1 MNQNPTYKFNSAFF
15 RKVCLIVSLILIPF
29 SVLAQTE
36 QECEKLIEQGIE
48 KMFNKEHTQSLE
60 LLVKAKTMAEA
71 NGWNKESFRAT
82 NNIGANY
89 YLMLDYGEALKYY
102 LEAYEIAIEISDN
115 SQVMTVLN
123 NIAIL
128 YFQERNNEK
137 AYDYFLKAY
146 NIAKDN
152 KLEEKKGLYATNL
165 GLVLNKLK
173 KTDEAA
179 IYINEA
185 VSLVK
190 NDSNN
195 SLMVKMAFAENRM
208 LKGFNDEAEKTA
220 LSILPELKGEEQIE
234 NKIFTLLILAQ
245 IQEKKND
252 FSKAEM
258 YAFQARKLSYTFQD
272 KVDTYEYLSQI
283 LAKSQK
289 YEPSL
294 LYKDSVIMM
303 KDSLNAAKNTKLF
316 ENGKIKFEIQNYQ
329 YELEQSQRRLEYERK
344 FFYTIIGAGLL
355 VMILV
360 IWIFRNNA
368 IKHKQQEKIA
378 ELELNKERTDNLI
391 REKQLREKEA
401 LALLEQERLKNE
413 LELKNRKLT
422 AKEVHQSSR
431 NELIEDVIKLLSQQP
446 EVSRNENL
454 SKYTREL
461 KNHLKQDAQWE
472 SFFKHFEESNQGYID
487 RLKTKHP
494 DLIASEV
501 RFIIYV
507 YMNLSNKE
515 ISSLL
520 NITPQSC
527 RKRKERI
534 SKKLQTPEGMTLY
547 SYLSTI

>member
-1 MNQNPTYKFNSAFF
+1 M
-15 RKVCLIVSLILIPF
+15 LIPF
-29 SVLAQTE
+29 LIFAQTQ
-36 QECEKLIEQGIE
+36 QEAEKLIQNGIE
-48 KMFNKEHTQSLE
+48 KMFNKEHAQSLE
-60 LLVKAKTMAEA
+60 LLVKAKTLSEA
-71 NGWNKESFRAT
+71 NGWQNESFRAT

-89 YLMLDYGEALKYY
+89 YMMLDYGEALKYY
-102 LEAYEIAIEISDN
+102 LEAYEIATEMSDN

-128 YFQERNNEK
+128 YFQEGNNQK

-146 NIAKDN
+146 NIAKEN

-179 IYINEA
+179 VYINEA

-195 SLMVKMAFAENRM
+195 SLMVKMALAENLM
-208 LKGFNDEAEKTA
+208 LKGFLEESEKTT

-234 NKIFTLLILAQ
+234 NRIFTLLVLAQ
-245 IQEKKND
+245 IHEKKND
-252 FSKAEM
+252 FPKAEN
-258 YAFQARKLSYTFQD
+258 YAFQARKLAHTFQD

-303 KDSLNAAKNTKLF
+303 KDSLNSAKNTKLF

-329 YELEQSQRRLEYERK
+329 YELEQTQRRLEYERK

-461 KNHLKQDAQWE
+461 KNHLKQDTQWE

-534 SKKLQTPEGMTLY
+534 SKKLQISEGMTLY

>member
-1 MNQNPTYKFNSAFF
+1 MNQNPTYKFNSVFLKF
-15 RKVCLIVSLILIPF
+15 WLIVTLMLIPISIF
-29 SVLAQTE
+29 SQT
-36 QECEKLIEQGIE
+36 QKECEKIIEQGIN
-48 KMFNKEHTQSLE
+48 KMFNKEHAQSLE
-60 LLVKAKTMAEA
+60 LLVKAKTMAES
-71 NGWNKESFRAT
+71 NGWQNESFRAT

-89 YLMLDYGEALKYY
+89 YMMLDYGEALKYY
-102 LEAYEIAIEISDN
+102 LEAYEIATEMSDN

-128 YFQERNNEK
+128 YFQERNNQK

-146 NIAKDN
+146 NISKEN

-179 IYINEA
+179 VYINEA

-195 SLMVKMAFAENRM
+195 SLIVKMALAENLM

-220 LSILPELKGEEQIE
+220 LSILPELIGEDQTE
-234 NKIFTLLILAQ
+234 NRIFTLLVLAQ

-252 FSKAEM
+252 FPKAEM
-258 YAFQARKLSYTFQD
+258 YAFQARKLAHTFQD

-289 YEPSL
+289 YESSL

-303 KDSLNAAKNTKLF
+303 KDSLNSAKNTKLF

-329 YELEQSQRRLEYERK
+329 YELEQTQRRLEYERK

-461 KNHLKQDAQWE
+461 KNHLKQDTQWE
-472 SFFKHFEESNQGYID
+472 SFFRHFEESNQGYID

-534 SKKLQTPEGMTLY
+534 SKKLQIPEGMTLY

>member
-1 MNQNPTYKFNSAFF
+1 M
-15 RKVCLIVSLILIPF
+15 LIPISIF
-29 SVLAQTE
+29 SQT
-36 QECEKLIEQGIE
+36 QKECEKIIEQGIN
-48 KMFNKEHTQSLE
+48 KMFNKEHAQSLE
-60 LLVKAKTMAEA
+60 LLVKAKTMAES
-71 NGWNKESFRAT
+71 NGWQNESFRAT

-89 YLMLDYGEALKYY
+89 YMMLDYGEALKYY
-102 LEAYEIAIEISDN
+102 LEAYEIATEMSDN

-146 NIAKDN
+146 NISKEN

-179 IYINEA
+179 VYINEA

-195 SLMVKMAFAENRM
+195 SLIVKMALAENRM

-220 LSILPELKGEEQIE
+220 LSILPELIGEDQTE
-234 NKIFTLLILAQ
+234 NRIFTLLVLAQ

-252 FSKAEM
+252 FPKAEM
-258 YAFQARKLSYTFQD
+258 YAFQARKLAHTFQD

-289 YEPSL
+289 YESSL

-303 KDSLNAAKNTKLF
+303 KDSLNSAKNTKLF

-329 YELEQSQRRLEYERK
+329 YELEQTQRRLEYERK

-360 IWIFRNNA
+360 IWIFRNNT

-461 KNHLKQDAQWE
+461 KNHLKQDTQWE
-472 SFFKHFEESNQGYID
+472 SFFRHFEESNQGYID

-534 SKKLQTPEGMTLY
+534 SKKLQISEGMTLY

>member
-1 MNQNPTYKFNSAFF
+1 MSQNLTYNSAFI
-15 RKVCLIVSLILIPF
+15 KKICIIVILMLIPF
-29 SVLAQTE
+29 SAFAQTQ
-36 QECEKLIEQGIE
+36 QECEKIIQQGIE
-48 KMFNKEHTQSLE
+48 KMFNKEHAQSLE
-60 LLVKAKTMAEA
+60 LLVKAKTMAET

-102 LEAYEIAIEISDN
+102 LEAYEIATEMSDD

-128 YFQERNNEK
+128 YFQERNSEK

-146 NIAKDN
+146 NIAKEN
-152 KLEEKKGLYATNL
+152 KLDEKKGLYATNL
-165 GLVLNKLK
+165 GLVLNKLR

-179 IYINEA
+179 IYISEA
-185 VSLVK
+185 IPLVED
-190 NDSNN
+190 DSNN
-195 SLMVKMAFAENRM
+195 SLMLKMALSENKM
-208 LKGFNDEAEKTA
+208 LKGFTDEAEKIA
-220 LSILPELKGEEQIE
+220 VSLLPQLRGEEQVE
-234 NKIFTLLILAQ
+234 NRIFTLLILAQ
-245 IQEKKND
+245 IHEKKSD
-252 FSKAEM
+252 YSKAEEFA
-258 YAFQARKLSYTFQD
+258 YQARKIAYTFQD
-272 KVDTYEYLSQI
+272 KLDTYEFLSQI

-303 KDSLNAAKNTKLF
+303 KDSVNAAKNNQLF

-344 FFYTIIGAGLL
+344 FFYTIMGAGLL

-360 IWIFRNNA
+360 VWIFRNNA
-368 IKHKQQEKIA
+368 IKHKQQETIA

-391 REKQLREKEA
+391 LEKQLREKEA

-461 KNHLKQDAQWE
+461 KNHLKQDTQWE
-472 SFFKHFEESNQGYID
+472 SFFTHFEEINQGYID
-487 RLKTKHP
+487 RLKSKHP

-534 SKKLQTPEGMTLY
+534 SKKLHVPEGLTLY
-547 SYLSTI
+547 SYLSVI

>member
-1 MNQNPTYKFNSAFF
+1 MNQNPTYNSSILKKIFFNVF
-15 RKVCLIVSLILIPF
+15 LMLIPF
-29 SVLAQTE
+29 LIFAQTQ
-36 QECEKLIEQGIE
+36 QEADKLIQQGIE
-48 KMFNKEHTQSLE
+48 KMFNKEHAQSLE
-60 LLVKAKTMAEA
+60 LLVKAKTLAEA
-71 NGWNKESFRAT
+71 NGWQNESFRAT

-102 LEAYEIAIEISDN
+102 LEAYEIATEMSDN

-146 NIAKDN
+146 NIAKEN

-165 GLVLNKLK
+165 GLVLNKLR
-173 KTDEAA
+173 KTDEASV
-179 IYINEA
+179 YINEA

-195 SLMVKMAFAENRM
+195 SLIVKMALAENRM

-220 LSILPELKGEEQIE
+220 LSILPELIGEEQVE
-234 NKIFTLLILAQ
+234 NRIFTLLVLAQ

-252 FSKAEM
+252 FPKAEM
-258 YAFQARKLSYTFQD
+258 YAFQARKLAHTFQD

-303 KDSLNAAKNTKLF
+303 KDSLNSAKNTKLF

-329 YELEQSQRRLEYERK
+329 YELEQSQRQLKYERK

-368 IKHKQQEKIA
+368 IKHKQQEKIT

-461 KNHLKQDAQWE
+461 KNHLKQDTQWE
-472 SFFKHFEESNQGYID
+472 SFFKHFEEINQGYID
-487 RLKTKHP
+487 RLKSKHP

-534 SKKLQTPEGMTLY
+534 SKKLQIPEGTTLY

>member
-1 MNQNPTYKFNSAFF
+1 MNPNLTYNFKFIQKIRF
-15 RKVCLIVSLILIPF
+15 LIVLLLIPF
-29 SVLAQTE
+29 FGLTQTQ
-36 QECEKLIEQGIE
+36 QECEKIIQNGIE
-48 KMFNKEHTQSLE
+48 KMFNKEHAQSLE

-89 YLMLDYGEALKYY
+89 YMMLDYGEALKYY
-102 LEAYEIAIEISDN
+102 LEAYEIATEMSDN

-128 YFQERNNEK
+128 YFQEGNNQK
-137 AYDYFLKAY
+137 AHDYFLKAY
-146 NIAKDN
+146 NIAKEN
-152 KLEEKKGLYATNL
+152 KLDEKKGLYAINL
-165 GLVLNKLK
+165 GLVLNKLR

-179 IYINEA
+179 VYINEA
-185 VSLVK
+185 VSLVEK
-190 NDSNN
+190 DPNIA
-195 SLMVKMAFAENRM
+195 LMVKMALAENLM
-208 LKGFNDEAEKTA
+208 LKGFLEEAEKTS
-220 LSILPELKGEEQIE
+220 LSILPELKGDEQVE
-234 NKIFTLLILAQ
+234 KKIFILLVLGQ
-245 IQEKKND
+245 IYERKND
-252 FSKAEM
+252 FWKAED
-258 YAFQARKLSYTFQD
+258 YAFQARNLAQTFQD
-272 KVDTYEYLSQI
+272 KLDTYEYLSQI
-283 LAKSQK
+283 LSQLQK

-303 KDSLNAAKNTKLF
+303 KDSVNATKNNQLF

-329 YELEQSQRRLEYERK
+329 YELEQSQRRLQYERK

-355 VMILV
+355 VLILV
-360 IWIFRNNA
+360 IWIFRNNT
-368 IKHKQQEKIA
+368 IKHKQQEKIT

-446 EVSRNENL
+446 EVSRNENI

-461 KNHLKQDAQWE
+461 KIHLKQDTQWE

-534 SKKLQTPEGMTLY
+534 SKKLQIPEGMTLY

>member
-1 MNQNPTYKFNSAFF
+1 MICFVLFISN
-15 RKVCLIVSLILIPF
+15 F
-29 SVLAQTE
+29 SFAQTGN
-36 QECEKLIEQGIE
+36 QSEKLIEQGIE
-48 KMFNKEHTQSLE
+48 KMFNKEHAQSLE
-60 LLVKAKTMAEA
+60 LLVKAKTLADA
-71 NGWNKESFRAT
+71 NGWKKESFRAT

-89 YLMLDYGEALKYY
+89 YMMLDYGEALKYY
-102 LEAYEIAIEISDN
+102 LEAYEIATEMSDN
-115 SQVMTVLN
+115 SLVMTVLN

-128 YFQERNNEK
+128 YFHERDNKK

-146 NIAKDN
+146 NIAKEN
-152 KLEEKKGLYATNL
+152 KLNEKKGLYATNL

-173 KTDEAA
+173 RTDEAA
-179 IYINEA
+179 LYIEEA
-185 VSLVK
+185 LSLVPH
-190 NDSNN
+190 NTSN
-195 SLMVKMAFAENRM
+195 SLMIKMALAENKM
-208 LKGFNDEAEKTA
+208 LKGQYNEAEQSA
-220 LSILPELKGEEQIE
+220 LSILPQLTGEEQNE
-234 NKIFTLLILAQ
+234 NKIFTLLLLGQ
-245 IQEKKND
+245 IHEKMD
-252 FSKAEM
+252 DIPKAVE
-258 YAFQARKLSYTFQD
+258 YGYEAGKIAKSFQD
-272 KVDTYEYLSQI
+272 KVDIYDYLSQV
-283 LAKSQK
+283 LAKSQQ
-289 YEPSL
+289 YEQSI
-294 LYKDSVIMM
+294 LYKDSVIMT
-303 KDSLNAAKNTKLF
+303 KDSLNIAKNTKLF

-329 YELEQSQRRLEYERK
+329 YELEQSQRRLKDERK
-344 FFYTIIGAGLL
+344 FFYTIIGAGAL
-355 VMILV
+355 VLFLV
-360 IWIFRNNA
+360 IFIFRNNS

-378 ELELNKERTDNLI
+378 ELELNKERTDNLM

-413 LELKNRKLT
+413 LEIKNRKLT

-461 KNHLKQDAQWE
+461 KNHLKQDTQWE
-472 SFFKHFEESNQGYID
+472 SFFTHFEEINQGFID

-494 DLIASEV
+494 KLIASEV

-534 SKKLQTPEGMTLY
+534 SKKLNVPDGINLY